1 MPQCLWTQIYL
12 LKSYVSWVKWG
23 NYFLCIWMTVLNI
36 HINHCWAK
44 SLYYISSCYSV
55 VISSSIFT
63 LLFFNF
69 PCFQG
74 LNFVYMLWCCLLA
87 DSVLAILNSAS
98 CRVAWRTESG
108 RTDYS
113 EGRILPTRVPYILL
127 KSSVAFC
134 STGKM
139 QRWCNAVL

>member
-1 MPQCLWTQIYL
+1 
-12 LKSYVSWVKWG
+12 
-23 NYFLCIWMTVLNI
+23 MTVLNI

-44 SLYYISSCYSV
+44 SLYYINSCYSV

-74 LNFVYMLWCCLLA
+74 LNFVYMVCCCLLA

-98 CRVAWRTESG
+98 AEQHEELNQAGLTILRGGSSPPESH
-108 RTDYS
+108 TS
-113 EGRILPTRVPYILL
+113 
-127 KSSVAFC
+127 C
-134 STGKM
+134 
-139 QRWCNAVL
+139 